1 VATLQADENR
11 NTTKPIDKATL
22 TSSDLS
28 SSLTD
33 FAVVKEFE
41 ESPWVDDEPDL
52 NSSNVVQ
59 QLIGD
64 GAELDLNNNN
74 DRDNTNANV
83 FNAEEPNGALLDKQD
98 P

>member
-1 VATLQADENR
+1 M
-11 NTTKPIDKATL
+11 
-22 TSSDLS
+22 
-28 SSLTD
+28 
-33 FAVVKEFE
+33 VKEFE